1 MALERLTKVDGK
13 GLDSPLNFD
22 GQIDGTQATFS
33 GVVTATGGIQAIGI
47 YSGGT
52 AIHSGIITALNFI
65 GTGNTITVHNNR
77 VDISISGGGGGAS
90 VVYDSTVFAYK
101 NVIDSN
107 IDLELPNKT
116 ALIYADPDVT
126 VDIESG
132 STLSVGSGVFF
143 SIVDV

>member
-22 GQIDGTQATFS
+22 GQIDGTQASFS
-33 GVVTATGGIQAIGI
+33 GIVTATGGIQAIGI

-52 AIHSGIITALNFI
+52 AIHSGVITALNFI

-107 IDLELPNKT
+107 IDLDLPNKT
-116 ALIYADPDVT
+116 AVIYADPDVT
-126 VDIESG
+126 VDIEAG
-132 STLSVGSGVFF
+132 STLSVGDGVFF
-143 SIVDV
+143 SIIDI